1 MRYRI
6 VLRELFPI
14 VLSLPNGVGKLLTR
28 SFMVINGAVLRSS
41 ALLPQLSPA
50 CAMLS
55 ISMLLCSNA
64 ALAVS
69 ASFAHPDPQAIQ
81 VVVEPNPA
89 FEDEDVTIRL
99 ISSGRHTQLNMGRLG
114 DDFETLGRRG
124 SSQTKIVNGRSQ
136 STYET
141 ILIVR
146 PKRSGKLTIPR
157 MQLNGKTTEPVVLEV
172 KPRPKAAGKTEE
184 IFLATDVQPSTAY
197 VGQQVMIRQQ
207 LHARSNIT
215 SGELSTPTVANAVME
230 RIGEDR
236 RFTAIVD
243 GVRYNVIE
251 RVYAAFPESAGSVMV
266 DGGRFSG
273 EVDTGGAG
281 FGMFRNTR
289 RVQAA
294 AARTE
299 LTVNPPP
306 TAARGHWLPASAI
319 KASVE
324 LVPADAELR
333 VGEPVTLKFQ
343 IVADGILGSAL
354 PEITLQESD
363 KYSAYVEPGT
373 HETQGS
379 ATGVSGKRELLVALI
394 PLLDGKLTF
403 PAVEIPWWDVI
414 NDKQQ
419 VTRIDQLVF
428 DVLPSADAK
437 FAPIDPAALPPTSNP
452 GIAAV
457 SVPSIAPREIL
468 AWTLVGL
475 LVLIWVLTLL
485 LLRRRPSVNAT
496 ADPKAAAR
504 SPVSLY
510 EVNKALKSNDVAAAT
525 TALCDWASA
534 QLDQSIVSLPE
545 AAKELA
551 CLAEDKDN
559 GQEIAKLLLALDAS
573 RFGGDQA
580 ADREGLLVACQ
591 KWRKKKP
598 KNSTAKQQ
606 LPGLYSRG

>member
-6 VLRELFPI
+6 VLRELCTM

-28 SFMVINGAVLRSS
+28 SFMFINSPVPVFS

-50 CAMLS
+50 CAVLS
-55 ISMLLCSNA
+55 ISMLLCSNW

-69 ASFAHPDPQAIQ
+69 ASFAHPDPQAIR
-81 VVVEPNPA
+81 VVVAPNPA

-114 DDFETLGRRG
+114 DDFETLGRRS
-124 SSQTKIVNGRSQ
+124 SSQTKIVNGRS
-136 STYET
+136 E
-141 ILIVR
+141 IVR

-157 MQLNGKTTEPVVLEV
+157 MQLNGKATDPVVLDV
-172 KPRPKAAGKTEE
+172 KPRPKAAGETEE

-230 RIGEDR
+230 RMGEDR

-251 RVYAAFPESAGSVMV
+251 RVYAAFPEGAGSVMV

-294 AARTE
+294 ADKTE

-379 ATGVSGKRELLVALI
+379 ATGVSGKRELSVALI

-403 PAVEIPWWDVI
+403 PAMEIPWWDVI

-419 VTRIDQLVF
+419 VTRMDELVF
-428 DVLPSADAK
+428 DVLPSADVK

-452 GIAAV
+452 GITAV

-485 LLRRRPSVNAT
+485 LLCRRPSVKVT
-496 ADPKAAAR
+496 AHPKAAPR

-510 EVNKALKSNDVAAAT
+510 EANKALKSNDVAAAT
-525 TALCDWASA
+525 TALCSWASA

-545 AAKELA
+545 AAKQLA
-551 CLAEDKDN
+551 CSAENKDN
-559 GQEIAKLLLALDAS
+559 GQEIAELLLALDAS

-598 KNSTAKQQ
+598 KNLTAKQQ